1 MANMLKI
8 IQLKNRA
15 GEKVYPVIVDKC
27 ISDGDINEEKL
38 DDDVQQKLNGIVI
51 KLEDSG
57 ESRYGRK
64 IYKPT
69 DAYFQNKIAYYYTL
83 YNSGKPINFLFTPPV
98 EEDSI
103 TKNYQVP
110 VKQFTKNGRSG
121 NYYLFGRNGDYSI
134 ECTLIPSVSV
144 EAYIDADSVTSD
156 DIRNAAITTDKIAD
170 KAVTADKIADGVI
183 TSDKLA
189 NSSNYLT
196 KDNLLVISLS
206 GQLDVEI
213 AFAESPVSDILS
225 AALNNLNNNLPI
237 VFKIST
243 FAQTNSPTYTTYSS
257 DYYYSS
263 TTNKSTGVTTHTMG
277 TYFRAPNNNS
287 AVYNIKIKWT
297 DDTASEPEV
306 TMTEVS

>member
-1 MANMLKI
+1 MASMGRI
-8 IQLKNRA
+8 IQLENRA
-15 GEKVYPVIVDKC
+15 GEEVFPVIINNC
-27 ISDGDINEEKL
+27 IYDGDIREEKL
-38 DDDVQQKLNGIVI
+38 DDDVLQKLNGIVI

-69 DAYFQNKIAYYYTL
+69 DANFANKIDHYYTL
-83 YNSGKPINFLFTPPV
+83 YNNGKPINFLFTPPV
-98 EEDSI
+98 EDNT

-121 NYYLFGRNGDYSI
+121 NYYLYGRNGDYSI

-144 EAYIDADSVTSD
+144 EVYIDADSVASD
-156 DIRNAAITTDKIAD
+156 DIKDTAITTDKIAD

-189 NSSNYLT
+189 NSSNYFT
-196 KDNLLVISLS
+196 KDNILVLSLS

-213 AFAESPVSDILS
+213 GFAESPVSDILS
-225 AALNNLNNNLPI
+225 AALNNLNNDLPI

-263 TTNKSTGVTTHTMG
+263 TTNKSTEVATNTLG
-277 TYFRAPNNNS
+277 TYFRAPNNKS
-287 AVYNIKIKWT
+287 AVYKVEIKWT

-306 TMTEVS
+306 TMTAVS

>member
-1 MANMLKI
+1 MVMLDKI

-15 GEKVYPVIVDKC
+15 GEKVYPVIVNDC
-27 ISDGDINEEKL
+27 IRGTIEEEKL
-38 DDDVQQKLNGIVI
+38 GDDVQQKLNGIVI

-64 IYKPT
+64 IYKPA
-69 DAYFQNKIAYYYTL
+69 DANFPYIINYYYTL
-83 YNSGKPINFLFTPPV
+83 YNNGKPINFLFTPPV
-98 EEDSI
+98 EDNT

-121 NYYLFGRNGDYSI
+121 NYYLYGRNGDYSI

-144 EAYIDADSVTSD
+144 EVYIDADSVASD
-156 DIRNAAITTDKIAD
+156 DIKDTAITTDKIAD

-189 NSSNYLT
+189 NSANYFT
-196 KDNLLVISLS
+196 KDNLLIIPLS
-206 GQLDVEI
+206 GQLDVEVG
-213 AFAESPVSDILS
+213 FEESPVSDILS

-243 FAQTNSPTYTTYSS
+243 IAQTNSPTYTTYSS

-263 TTNKSTGVTTHTMG
+263 TTNKSTGVTTHTLG

-287 AVYNIKIKWT
+287 AVYMIKIKWT
-297 DDTASEPEV
+297 DDTTSEPEV